1 MKLGGFSLHVTDQS
15 VFTKS
20 NVVKDGRSMA
30 DIMRMQGMAPIPGEI
45 SYAKRRANVEVML
58 KKLYKHSAGL
68 IVPQWRVHER
78 CTFLREAMKGGY
90 AYPKVAGGVG
100 GEYKP
105 APMKNKFSHIA
116 NAMEYASSKLNIAD
130 MQVPFEGR
138 VLPAMARI

>member
-1 MKLGGFSLHVTDQS
+1 
-15 VFTKS
+15 
-20 NVVKDGRSMA
+20 
-30 DIMRMQGMAPIPGEI
+30 
-45 SYAKRRANVEVML
+45 
-58 KKLYKHSAGL
+58 
-68 IVPQWRVHER
+68 
-78 CTFLREAMKGGY
+78 MKGGY

-130 MQVPFEGR
+130 MQIPFEGR